1 MAPMAPR
8 WKFEAVPDVFKD
20 LSELQTDPKDKVTTQ
35 PGLGLLSRS
44 YPTDDMH
51 EKGQQEES
59 DWTRLVR
66 YVAALNGE
74 ASSDVRH
81 KVLYLTRHGVGY
93 HNLKSAEVGEDAWNN
108 HWSLKDTD
116 GVTTWFDAFLAP
128 EGETQARELSTF
140 WSALTTSAAHGAP
153 LPQRVYTSP
162 LSRCLQTTEFVY
174 GPLFPKAQFHPI
186 IKEDLRERWT
196 LHTCDRRRPRSW
208 IAENW
213 ESKGYVLEAGFTE
226 EDELAKKDERCES
239 DAEHGAR
246 KQRALE
252 DVWNADQGDEF
263 VALVCH
269 SMAIRAILAVV
280 GANLFRV
287 REGSSIALLVKGT
300 KMG

>member
-1 MAPMAPR
+1 MAPR

-20 LSELQTDPKDKVTTQ
+20 LSELQNSPKDKVTTQ

-44 YPTDDMH
+44 YPTDDTQ
-51 EKGQQEES
+51 EDGQQQES

-66 YVAALNGE
+66 YVSTLNDE
-74 ASSDVRH
+74 ASPDVRY

-108 HWSLKDTD
+108 NWSLKDTD

-140 WSALTTSAAHGAP
+140 WSTLTSTQGAP
-153 LPQRVYTSP
+153 LPQTVYTSS
-162 LSRCLQTTEFVY
+162 LARCLQTTEFVY
-174 GPLFPKAQFHPI
+174 GPLFPKEKFHPI

-213 ESKGYVLEAGFTE
+213 EPKGYVLEDGFTE
-226 EDELAKKDERCES
+226 EDELAKKDERRES
-239 DAEHGAR
+239 DEEHGAR

-252 DVWNADQGDEF
+252 DVWNTDRREEF

-300 KMG
+300 RMG